1 MGEWSIGKCRALHVV
16 QQYLKISFRVLE
28 ALGVDGEEAGHWPG
42 PDTAGKVTARASHA
56 SSLCEGHGL
65 RQAGGSLILTLGGL
79 LV

>member
-1 MGEWSIGKCRALHVV
+1 MSNKVWSEKKQSMEKFWSR

-56 SSLCEGHGL
+56 SSYVKVTDCGRREG
-65 RQAGGSLILTLGGL
+65 A
-79 LV
+79 